1 MSEKLYFEYKRMEP
15 FAYPEM
21 RDVRSQL
28 FVQMCKKYKDTK
40 VSKIPLSTEII
51 LKTIKFKDT
60 TKADK
65 ILLKY
70 QVVILD
76 WEETREMKD
85 VIFNS
90 KMFKWIKNE
99 EVDYEG
105 TNDAGGY

>member
-1 MSEKLYFEYKRMEP
+1 MSEKLYFEYQRLEP
-15 FAYPEM
+15 LLYPAP
-21 RDVRSQL
+21 RNIRSQL
-28 FVQMCKKYKDTK
+28 YMLMCKKYKDSK

-51 LKTIKFKDT
+51 LKTLKFKDP

-76 WEETREMKD
+76 WEQTRNMKD
-85 VIFNS
+85 VIFTN

-105 TNDAGGY
+105 TNYD